1 MNHRAGYVN
10 IIGKPNAGKS
20 TLMNLLIGEKIS
32 IVTAKAQTT
41 RHRILGILNDEN
53 YQLIFSDTPGTLIPK
68 YKLQESMMKFV
79 KTAFD
84 DADVILY
91 LADATDRIPEKDIFI
106 EKISKTEI
114 PTLVVINKIDL
125 IVQSELDKLIE
136 TWTGIFPKRE
146 IIPVS
151 AKESIHTEQLLKRLI
166 ELLPDSPPY
175 YPKEDVT
182 DKNMRFLF
190 SEIIREKILM
200 TYRQEIPYSVEV
212 YIESFKEEEKITKIS
227 ATIYV
232 ARESQKGIV
241 IGHQGK
247 ALKKVGTEARL
258 DMEKFLDKKV
268 FLEMHVKVK
277 KDWRDD
283 VNILKQFGYEN

>member
-1 MNHRAGYVN
+1 
-10 IIGKPNAGKS
+10 
-20 TLMNLLIGEKIS
+20 MNLLIGEKIS

-41 RHRILGILNDEN
+41 RHRILGILNEDH

-68 YKLQESMMKFV
+68 YKLQESMMKYV
-79 KTAFD
+79 KTALD
-84 DADVILY
+84 DADIIIY
-91 LADATDRIPEKDIFI
+91 LADATEEIPEKDIFI
-106 EKISKTEI
+106 EKILKIEI

-125 IVQSELDKLIE
+125 ISEEKLEKLIHKWSELL
-136 TWTGIFPKRE
+136 PKKE

-151 AKESIHTEQLLKRLI
+151 ALKSIQTGQLLTRLI
-166 ELLPDSPPY
+166 ELLPESPPF
-175 YPKEDVT
+175 YPKEELT
-182 DKNMRFLF
+182 DKNMRFLV

-200 TYRQEIPYSVEV
+200 NYKQEIPYSVEV
-212 YIESFKEEEKITKIS
+212 DIESFKEEERITKIS

-258 DMEKFLDKKV
+258 DMEKFIGKKV

-277 KDWRDD
+277 KDWRD
-283 VNILKQFGYEN
+283 NINFLKQFGYEN